1 MSQGSGQHPL
11 GRLHERV
18 VGVHGDVAAAVGS
31 QPGRGSFGRRAHDD
45 VSEFRARSRFRVL
58 RRDGVQHR
66 CAGRSARPFP
76 AVARPGVSQSDLRRH
91 PAELS
96 VTAPQATPSP
106 SASSSSAGPSPPP
119 SPPVSERDLA
129 VLRSFARRIDPS
141 DAGAHNNLGV
151 LYYQKGLVPEA
162 IEQFTRALELDPRM
176 QVAQRNLEIAYHNTG
191 YYDARVAELQEK
203 LRGAPD
209 QRDARWELG
218 RTYAIL
224 GAFEEAVAEFE
235 ELLAH
240 KPKDVAAVIQ
250 LGLAEKARGRL
261 EVATEWFA
269 RAVEQEPDSSVVHF
283 YLGEVYYNRGLNEPA
298 LTALERAV
306 SLNPDNANAHYLMA
320 FVLGDMGR
328 HQDARAASKR
338 AIQLNPPLA
347 RAQTN
352 LSLERYRAER
362 QTAEHRIREQPAPE
376 VAEGSELAHCNL
388 GLAFRQKGYYTEALR
403 EYRLAIERGED
414 RRLVR
419 QAMAEVHLLK
429 RDFGDALELYESLIH
444 ETPESPKL
452 WNERGVVLHQ
462 AGRTAEALTSYR
474 QATEVDARYA
484 LAWNNVGVVL
494 AHHGN
499 TDDAI
504 EAFRKALQL
513 SPQFVGA
520 RLNLAL
526 LLAHLRRFQLALE
539 AYRQVLADQANSAP
553 AWNGVGLVLVEL
565 KRFPD
570 ARNAFVR
577 AVEADPQNAGAHYN
591 LSFALSNLGDY
602 DGALRATKRALELD
616 PYYVSQKFALAID
629 LQYETV
635 AIGIIPEISA
645 DVPAEN
651 LGGEFAFD
659 QRLLDNI
666 FHELQP
672 AATGVAQQP
681 AAAGLAKKA
690 DDPLALARD
699 YESKGMMDL
708 AVAEAMRAVQ
718 RGADKG
724 LAATLIGDIYARRG
738 LHGEALER
746 YRDARTLDAA
756 NAAAALG
763 EVQSLLGLHRGAE
776 ALPIAEDLV
785 TRAPEHVEVLVAA
798 AKARAA
804 TGDAAGALTALRQAQ
819 TRAPARADL
828 HKLQGDIALK
838 VGDRQGAR
846 TAYRGALDLD
856 KGFVQVWLDLGRL
869 HEQDEEWPDAQR
881 AYEEALEALPTF
893 HEAALALSDLLRRT
907 GGLRAAVVRLAG
919 MLEQDPYDM
928 DALLLL
934 GRTLLDDKRN
944 AEGLEVFRRALKFD
958 PDHTGALFYLG
969 ATLARLQRYA
979 EAVDAWERVTRID
992 PGGPFAQRARVHA
1005 RTAVDLQHIFSTSDA
1020 A

>member
-1 MSQGSGQHPL
+1 MTGG
-11 GRLHERV
+11 
-18 VGVHGDVAAAVGS
+18 A
-31 QPGRGSFGRRAHDD
+31 
-45 VSEFRARSRFRVL
+45 
-58 RRDGVQHR
+58 
-66 CAGRSARPFP
+66 P
-76 AVARPGVSQSDLRRH
+76 A
-91 PAELS
+91 
-96 VTAPQATPSP
+96 
-106 SASSSSAGPSPPP
+106 
-119 SPPVSERDLA
+119 VSERDLT

-151 LYYQKGLVPEA
+151 LYYQKGLIPEA

-191 YYDARVAELQEK
+191 YYDRRVAELQEK
-203 LRGAPD
+203 LRSAPD
-209 QRDARWELG
+209 DRDARWELG

-224 GAFEEAVAEFE
+224 AAFEDAVTEFE

-240 KPKDVAAVIQ
+240 RPKDVAAIIQ
-250 LGLAEKARGRL
+250 LGLAEKSRGRL
-261 EVATEWFA
+261 EVATEWFL
-269 RAVEQEPDSSVVHF
+269 RAVEEEPDSSVVHF

-298 LTALERAV
+298 LSALERSV
-306 SLNPDNANAHYLMA
+306 TLNPDNANAHYLMA

-362 QTAEHRIREQPAPE
+362 QSAEHRLRAQPAPE
-376 VAEGSELAHCNL
+376 VAEASELAHYNL

-414 RRLVR
+414 RQLVR

-429 RDFGDALELYESLIH
+429 RDFPDALEIYESLIH
-444 ETPESPKL
+444 EIPDSPKL

-462 AGRTAEALTSYR
+462 AGRTADALASYR
-474 QATEVDARYA
+474 HATEVDARYA
-484 LAWNNVGVVL
+484 LAWNNVGVML
-494 AHHGN
+494 AHQSD

-513 SPQFVGA
+513 SPKFAGA

-526 LLAHLRRFQLALE
+526 LLTHLRRFQLALE
-539 AYRQVLADQANSAP
+539 AYRQVLADQPTSAP

-591 LSFALSNLGDY
+591 LSFTLSNLGDY

-635 AIGIIPEISA
+635 AIGIVPEISA
-645 DVPAEN
+645 DVTAEN

-666 FHELQP
+666 FQELEP
-672 AATGVAQQP
+672 AQGAPQ
-681 AAAGLAKKA
+681 AAPGGGGLAKKV

-699 YESKGMMDL
+699 YVSKGMMDL

-718 RGADKG
+718 RGADRG
-724 LAATLIGDIYARRG
+724 QAATLLGDIYARRG

-746 YRDARTLDAA
+746 YSEARALDAE
-756 NAAAALG
+756 NAAASLG
-763 EVQSLLGLHRGAE
+763 EVKSLLAMHRAAE
-776 ALPIAEDLV
+776 ALPIAEALV
-785 TRAPEHVEVLVAA
+785 AKAADDVEVLVAA

-846 TAYRGALDLD
+846 AAYRAALDLD
-856 KGFVQVWLDLGRL
+856 GGFVQVWLDLGRL
-869 HEQDEEWPDAQR
+869 HEQDDESLEAQR
-881 AYEEALEALPTF
+881 AYEAALEALPTF
-893 HEAALALSDLLRRT
+893 HEASLALADLLRRT
-907 GGLRAAVVRLAG
+907 GKVKSAIVRLAE
-919 MLEQDPYDM
+919 MLEQDLYDM

-934 GRTLLDDKRN
+934 GRALLDDKRN
-944 AEGLEVFRRALKFD
+944 EEALAAFRRALKFD
-958 PDHTGALFYLG
+958 PEHTGALFYLG
-969 ATLARLQRYA
+969 VTLAKVQRYS
-979 EAVDAWERVTRID
+979 EAVAAWDRVTRID
-992 PGGPFAQRARVHA
+992 PGGPFAQRARIHA
-1005 RTAVDLQHIFSTSDA
+1005 RTAVDLQHIFTTPDA